1 MNKIIGIVLLV
12 AGGFLLVNGFNRQE
26 SIVGTASEM
35 GTSVANAVDGGG
47 RQPKHIM
54 MMVGGTLLLVAGAA
68 MTFRRNAV

>member
-12 AGGFLLVNGFNRQE
+12 VGGFLLVNGFNRQE

-35 GTSVANAVDGGG
+35 GTSMANAVDGGG

-54 MMVGGTLLLVAGAA
+54 MMVGGGLLFIAGAA
-68 MTFRRNAV
+68 MTFRRSAV